1 MSSGQGHFTVE
12 PRASVSFEADA
23 SGTTLTFSCRPYSQP
38 PDLYNSRDSTPSDAI
53 YEIVERSVETMHG
66 TFLSLARVGGHFY
79 GRRSGGYAG
88 EMLENVKSCKFQCH
102 KA

>member
-12 PRASVSFEADA
+12 PNSSVSFEADT
-23 SGTTLTFSCRPYSQP
+23 SLTFSCRPYSQP

-66 TFLSLARVGGHFY
+66 TFPISFARVGGHFY
-79 GRRSGGYAG
+79 GRRSGGNAG
-88 EMLENVKSCKFQCH
+88 EMLGNVNSCKFQYR